1 MGIYGGYNFFKST
14 MVGLILSKQE
24 FEHLSKN
31 GKVIDA
37 RRGGLVVGRSHDE
50 GNIYM
55 LKQCIDGY
63 KVINH
68 MEGGEY
74 VVCHEALVAH
84 KDRIIYMNSKQ
95 MKCKFVDIDVL
106 RHTPLLV
113 TTQKGSSDKFL
124 LFDERGQFVVN
135 KGSTC
140 YFLEELNW
148 INEHY

>member
-1 MGIYGGYNFFKST
+1 
-14 MVGLILSKQE
+14 MVGLVFSKQE
-24 FEHLSKN
+24 FEQLSKE
-31 GKVIDA
+31 GKVVDA

-55 LKQCIDGY
+55 LKQYGEGY
-63 KVINH
+63 RVINH

-74 VVCHEALVAH
+74 VICHEALMTH
-84 KDRIIYMNSKQ
+84 KDRIISMNSKR

-113 TTQKGSSDKFL
+113 TTQKGNFDKSL
-124 LFDERGQFVVN
+124 LFDERVQFVVN

-140 YFLEELNW
+140 YYLEELNW
-148 INEHY
+148 LNEHY